1 MEVADIFGRVL
12 NRDVRAEKQEI
23 KDWRFGAKGLGEYA
37 VENLIRMF
45 EYYDQWGLVGNPN
58 VLKWLL
64 RREPTSFEEF
74 IERTLNERNAIH

>member
-12 NRDVRAEKQEI
+12 KRDVRAEKQEI
-23 KDWRFGAKGLGEYA
+23 KDWRFGAKGLSEYA

-58 VLKWLL
+58 VLQWLL
-64 RREPTSFEEF
+64 KRVPTSLGGF
-74 IERTLNERNAIH
+74 IERTLNERDAIH